1 MTRKRMRE
9 SLRAVL
15 PPIFMP
21 TSLGVEDIWPDY
33 IGNPCP
39 VQSRIN
45 WGVSKMGTFLFSKR
59 MHYF

>member
-15 PPIFMP
+15 PPNFMP
-21 TSLGVEDIWPDY
+21 TSLGVEDTGLDY
-33 IGNPCP
+33 IENPRP

-45 WGVSKMGTFLFSKR
+45 GGV
-59 MHYF
+59 